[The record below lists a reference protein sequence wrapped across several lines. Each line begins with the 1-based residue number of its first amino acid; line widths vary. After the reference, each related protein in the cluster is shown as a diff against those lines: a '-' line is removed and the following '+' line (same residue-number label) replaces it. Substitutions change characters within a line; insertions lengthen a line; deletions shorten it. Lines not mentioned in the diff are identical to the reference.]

1 MERPETI
8 HLVIPMSSANPSG
21 RTVGNVPA
29 PAPSWTVQLFYDG
42 TSPQCVQEIQFWQE
56 RHRMSSPLRRI
67 KVQFVDVAQ
76 PSTLASETENDRDLS
91 FSEVSGTIVG
101 RLPDGQILKNPAL
114 FEYLK
119 TLLGVGL
126 LYQST
131 RLPMVGG
138 LMQGWYQN
146 WAKEKLPLTTQQS
159 LPQLITSELAE
170 PIEENFLQKN
180 DREPEP
186 ETLELETLELE
197 EVGLDLEGLDAEGLE
212 LEGWENR
219 QDIAAAIVSGA
230 EDPTFLEEPTQ
241 ESLWNQ
247 ESELDEEQLFFKG
260 AIENNL
266 TGTKEDQTIGLDNLL
281 AELEASTTP
290 TSLDSL
296 DSLDS
301 LAIEQGFEVNFE
313 LPDWLEVNPSLSDS
327 PDIHPVEI
335 LGLADLEIGLEEG
348 LDFLGDNPDDLD
360 LILDL
365 GVDLSINLVNDS
377 LADNS
382 FANNSLANFSIA
394 NDSVAEETFGSDW
407 DLTLLDFDLEN
418 GLDEPWSIT
427 EDLPAVESD
436 QLTSSSDWEALDQ
449 LLEQPQADP
458 TPITGSS
465 FSLSSLKTLDLPNR
479 VESSNFMDTFIE
491 APQDLESDLKVSLP
505 IGEFMNISQN
515 RSKLRSGRVDQNM
528 KVSVRQL
535 DNLGDLIAEMV
546 VSRNC
551 MEAEHERARQFLN
564 NLLYQMQQLSDVG
577 QRLRDLYE
585 RSLLENAL
593 LSSRQTFNVSGNVS
607 GRYIQ
612 RSNAPVIQKDT
623 QKDAQKDFDALEMDH
638 FSEFHHLSQEMIELI
653 VRARESASD
662 IDYVINEPL
671 DYIARHFRQVTTQVQ
686 EGLTRTRMVPFEQG
700 TTRLPRA
707 IREVAS
713 RSGKQARLVVE
724 GRDTLIDKVL
734 LEQLYDPLT
743 HLINNAVSHGIESSS
758 DREQMGKHPCGII
771 TLRAFYQGNQTVIV
785 VEDDGAG
792 IDADRVREKAFEKGL
807 LNLMEAQTF
816 SDLQLYD
823 LLFHPGF
830 STRDRADDFSG
841 RGVGMDVVKT
851 RIDQIRGTISVD
863 STRGKGSKF
872 TIRLPLTLSITK
884 ALCCISNR
892 ARMAFPMDSV
902 EDMLDLHRD
911 QVKVNADNETYIP
924 WRDRQIPLKQL
935 PELLHYNH
943 QTIRSTIYAGGNP
956 DEDMLSVVILRM
968 GGDNLGLQVDWV
980 EGEKEIV
987 IKQLEGPVPKPP
999 GIAGVTVLSDGQI
1012 LPIADVLELM
1022 EMAKGRF
1029 RQSFGSLW
1037 YHNLPAAPA
1046 PVIAPQPIVLIV
1058 DDSITV
1064 RELLSMTFNK
1074 SNYRVEQARDGR
1086 EAWEKLR
1093 SGLPCDLIF
1102 CDIEMP
1108 RMTGLELLEKLQHD
1122 PQLGKIPIAMLTSR
1136 GADRHRQMAIQLG
1149 ARAYFTKPYLEEVLL
1164 EAAQRMLQG
1173 EHLVK

>member
-1 MERPETI
+1 VERPETI
-8 HLVIPMSSANPSG
+8 HLVILMSSSNPSG
-21 RTVGNVPA
+21 RTVGNVPV

-76 PSTLASETENDRDLS
+76 PGSLPPETENDRDLS

-186 ETLELETLELE
+186 ETLELE

-212 LEGWENR
+212 LEGWENG

-266 TGTKEDQTIGLDNLL
+266 TGTEEDQTIGLDNLL
-281 AELEASTTP
+281 AELEASTIP
-290 TSLDSL
+290 P
-296 DSLDS
+296 SLDS

-313 LPDWLEVNPSLSDS
+313 LPDWLDAKPSLSNTA
-327 PDIHPVEI
+327 DIHPVEI

-348 LDFLGDNPDDLD
+348 LDFLGNNPDDLD
-360 LILDL
+360 LGNLDL
-365 GVDLSINLVNDS
+365 DRVNDS
-377 LADNS
+377 PVNKS
-382 FANNSLANFSIA
+382 VT
-394 NDSVAEETFGSDW
+394 NDSVAEESLGSDW
-407 DLTLLDFDLEN
+407 DLTLLDFDLEH
-418 GLDEPWSIT
+418 GIDEPWSIN

-436 QLTSSSDWEALDQ
+436 ELTSSSDWEALDQ
-449 LLEQPQADP
+449 LLELPQADP
-458 TPITGSS
+458 NPIPGSS
-465 FSLSSLKTLDLPNR
+465 LSLASLKTLDLP
-479 VESSNFMDTFIE
+479 NFMDTFIE

-505 IGEFMNISQN
+505 IGEFMNISQS

-612 RSNAPVIQKDT
+612 RSNAPVI

-771 TLRAFYQGNQTVIV
+771 TLHAFYQGNQTVIV

-807 LNLMEAQTF
+807 LTLMEAQTF

-1173 EHLVK
+1173 EHLVKI

>member
-1 MERPETI
+1 
-8 HLVIPMSSANPSG
+8 MSSANPSG
-21 RTVGNVPA
+21 RNVGNVPS
-29 PAPSWTVQLFYDG
+29 PAQSWTVQLFYDG
-42 TSPQCVQEIQFWQE
+42 NSPECVQEIQFWQE
-56 RHRMSSPLRRI
+56 RHRMNSPLRRI
-67 KVQFVDVAQ
+67 RVQFVDVAQ
-76 PSTLASETENDRDLS
+76 PGSPPPETENDRHLS
-91 FSEVSGTIVG
+91 LSEVSGTIVG

-119 TLLGVGL
+119 KILGVGF
-126 LYQST
+126 LYQAT

-146 WAKEKLPLTTQQS
+146 WAKEKLPFTAQQS
-159 LPQLITSELAE
+159 LPRPMDPEAAE
-170 PIEENFLQKN
+170 PIEQNLLAKN
-180 DREPEP
+180 DRDSGIKGLVPEALVP
-186 ETLELETLELE
+186 
-197 EVGLDLEGLDAEGLE
+197 EGLVFEGLQQ
-212 LEGWENR
+212 G
-219 QDIAAAIVSGA
+219 QDLAEAIVSGT
-230 EDPTFLEEPTQ
+230 EDPAFLPEAIEKL
-241 ESLWNQ
+241 LWDDGSQ
-247 ESELDEEQLFFKG
+247 FDEEQIFANG
-260 AIENNL
+260 AIDDGLE
-266 TGTKEDQTIGLDNLL
+266 GDQAGLDNLL
-281 AELEASTTP
+281 AELEASTTLTP
-290 TSLDSL
+290 S
-296 DSLDS
+296 DS
-301 LAIEQGFEVNFE
+301 LAINQGFEVNFE
-313 LPDWLEVNPSLSDS
+313 LPDWLESGNSSVSDS
-327 PDIHPVEI
+327 SEIPPVQI

-348 LDFLGDNPDDLD
+348 FDFLGENPNDLD
-360 LILDL
+360 LGI
-365 GVDLSINLVNDS
+365 DLSIDPIKV
-377 LADNS
+377 
-382 FANNSLANFSIA
+382 SLANESLA
-394 NDSVAEETFGSDW
+394 NIPIAEESPGFDF
-407 DLTLLDFDLEN
+407 DLTLLDFDLD
-418 GLDEPWSIT
+418 LDEKWGMNL
-427 EDLPAVESD
+427 DLASGESLPLESD
-436 QLTSSSDWEALDQ
+436 QLIGLTDWDALDQ
-449 LLEQPQADP
+449 LLELPQAEP

-465 FSLSSLKTLDLPNR
+465 LSLSSLQTLNLPTR
-479 VESSNFMDTFIE
+479 AESPTFMDTFIE
-491 APQDLESDLKVSLP
+491 APSGLESDVKVSLP
-505 IGEFMNISQN
+505 IGEFMNMSQN

-551 MEAEHERARQFLN
+551 MEAEHERARQFLS
-564 NLLYQMQQLSDVG
+564 NLLYQMQQLSEVG

-593 LSSRQTFNVSGNVS
+593 LNSRQVFNVS
-607 GRYIQ
+607 GRYTQ
-612 RSNAPVIQKDT
+612 RSNSPAVQKE
-623 QKDAQKDFDALEMDH
+623 FDALEMDH
-638 FSEFHHLSQEMIELI
+638 FSEFHLLSQEMIELI

-758 DREQMGKHPCGII
+758 DREQMGKHPCGVI

-863 STRGKGSKF
+863 STRGQGSKF

-884 ALCCISNR
+884 ALCCISHR

-911 QVKVNADNETYIP
+911 QVKVNAENEAHIQ
-924 WRDRQIPLKQL
+924 WRDRQIALKQL

-943 QTIRSTIYAGGNP
+943 QTIRSTVYAGGNP

-968 GGDNLGLQVDWV
+968 GGDNLALQVDWV

-999 GIAGVTVLSDGQI
+999 GIAGVTVLSDGEI

-1029 RQSFGSLW
+1029 RQSLSSLW
-1037 YHNLPAAPA
+1037 YNNIPLTPA

-1173 EHLVK
+1173 EILVK